1 MLFKKTKNQLPEK
14 KECLHIKVF
23 ENNKNIFLLSKK
35 QFDSIKDNLSD
46 EKEKIIL
53 LKENQIIEI
62 GEYILYEERGKK
74 KEKLLNKKREIKE
87 KKIDDYEKLSKQFI
101 KKWKE
106 ENEKKEMDELFEK
119 FNFKSDENGL
129 CHLPIT
135 VGQLINMF
143 NAKKNKINTL
153 SDDVIRIKKPF
164 SQKREELFN
173 RIKQLSKNQVLEIAQ
188 LLNINNVAGAKTLII
203 EDIKKKNYS
212 TIRKKVEEFEKINKN
227 NPNFKSFEEYE
238 KEIENK
244 KKEEQRIIQD
254 NNLILN
260 DSQISES
267 LSDEEI

>member
-1 MLFKKTKNQLPEK
+1 
-14 KECLHIKVF
+14 
-23 ENNKNIFLLSKK
+23 
-35 QFDSIKDNLSD
+35 
-46 EKEKIIL
+46 
-53 LKENQIIEI
+53 
-62 GEYILYEERGKK
+62 
-74 KEKLLNKKREIKE
+74 
-87 KKIDDYEKLSKQFI
+87 
-101 KKWKE
+101 
-106 ENEKKEMDELFEK
+106 MDELFKK

-173 RIKQLSKNQVLEIAQ
+173 RIKMLSKNQVLEIAQ

-244 KKEEQRIIQD
+244 KKEEERIIQD

>member
-74 KEKLLNKKREIKE
+74 KEKLLNKKRVIKE

-188 LLNINNVAGAKTLII
+188 LL
-203 EDIKKKNYS
+203 Y
-212 TIRKKVEEFEKINKN
+212 
-227 NPNFKSFEEYE
+227 
-238 KEIENK
+238 
-244 KKEEQRIIQD
+244 
-254 NNLILN
+254 
-260 DSQISES
+260 
-267 LSDEEI
+267 

>member
-1 MLFKKTKNQLPEK
+1 
-14 KECLHIKVF
+14 
-23 ENNKNIFLLSKK
+23 
-35 QFDSIKDNLSD
+35 
-46 EKEKIIL
+46 
-53 LKENQIIEI
+53 
-62 GEYILYEERGKK
+62 
-74 KEKLLNKKREIKE
+74 
-87 KKIDDYEKLSKQFI
+87 
-101 KKWKE
+101 
-106 ENEKKEMDELFEK
+106 MDELFEK

-267 LSDEEI
+267 LSDEEIWNHK